1 LSAGGHAW
9 VAEMTAASVA
19 PVSASDRLG
28 FALFIAVA
36 LHALLILGVGFA
48 VPRSS
53 DLPRQLEVTLS
64 VRSSSTPVE
73 ARHMAAE
80 DQIGSGE
87 EAEVTRFTS
96 TQRSPQSANEQ
107 SAPQAQET
115 ELRMSDAQESS
126 GQQARA
132 ALRPSPDARRP
143 RPERE
148 PVTPSEQS
156 EAVAAFTLEAQ
167 LATEQHSD
175 STEPR
180 VRRIHAVAAQ
190 RAEDAAY
197 LLAWRNRIEDVGN
210 RFYPEASRRYG
221 IYGSLELLTV
231 IDYRGTLIDVQL
243 LRSSGFAVLDEAA
256 VRIVRIAAPYPAFPP
271 ELRATADR
279 LEIIRTWQ
287 FQDNA
292 LQADLR

>member
-1 LSAGGHAW
+1 
-9 VAEMTAASVA
+9 VAAVS

-36 LHALLILGVGFA
+36 LHVLLILGVGFS
-48 VPRSS
+48 VPRST

-64 VRSSSTPVE
+64 ARSSSIAPVD
-73 ARHMAAE
+73 ATHMAVE
-80 DQIGSGE
+80 DQLGSGE
-87 EAEVTRFTS
+87 QSELTRFTS

-115 ELRMSDAQESS
+115 ELRMSDAQETT
-126 GQQARA
+126 GLTDRA
-132 ALRPSPDARRP
+132 ALRSRPDARQP
-143 RPERE
+143 RPEQAQA
-148 PVTPSEQS
+148 TPAEQS
-156 EAVAAFTLEAQ
+156 ETMAARTLEAQ
-167 LATEQHSD
+167 LAREQHSD
-175 STEPR
+175 SIEPR
-180 VRRIHAVAAQ
+180 VRRLHAVAAQ

-231 IDYRGTLIDVQL
+231 IDYRGTLVDVQL

-256 VRIVRIAAPYPAFPP
+256 VRIVRIAAPYPAFSP
-271 ELRATADR
+271 ELRATTDR

-292 LQADLR
+292 LQAELR

>member
-1 LSAGGHAW
+1 
-9 VAEMTAASVA
+9 MTAATVS

-36 LHALLILGVGFA
+36 LHVLLILGVGFT

-64 VRSSSTPVE
+64 VRSSSVSPVD
-73 ARHMAAE
+73 ATHMAAE
-80 DQIGSGE
+80 DQLGSGE
-87 EAEVTRFTS
+87 QAELTRFTS

-107 SAPQAQET
+107 SSPQAQET
-115 ELRMSDAQESS
+115 ELRMSDAQETS
-126 GQQARA
+126 GATARA
-132 ALRPSPDARRP
+132 TLQPRPDAQQP
-143 RPERE
+143 QPEQE
-148 PVTPSEQS
+148 QLTPAEQS
-156 EAVAAFTLEAQ
+156 ETIAARTLEAQ
-167 LATEQHSD
+167 LAREQHSD
-175 STEPR
+175 SSAPR
-180 VRRIHAVAAQ
+180 VRRLHAVAAQ

-231 IDYRGTLIDVQL
+231 IDYRGTLVDVQL

-271 ELRATADR
+271 ELRATTDR

-292 LQADLR
+292 LQAELR